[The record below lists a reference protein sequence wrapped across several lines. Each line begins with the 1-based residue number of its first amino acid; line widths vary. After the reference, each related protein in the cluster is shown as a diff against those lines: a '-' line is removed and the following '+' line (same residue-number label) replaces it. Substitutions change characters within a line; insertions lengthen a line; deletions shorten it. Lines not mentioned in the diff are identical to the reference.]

1 MDKSVPLDATMRGY
15 FRKAARSRRFAAA
28 NRRTVAS
35 LKARG
40 IEEYGQTGLVGDLV
54 FNLALC
60 DAADVPYGDVVR
72 VRLGLKWGP
81 FELRSPEW
89 MAEALRIPVSRV
101 RRIYRAAGLAK

>member
-1 MDKSVPLDATMRGY
+1 M
-15 FRKAARSRRFAAA
+15 FRRTARSRRVATD
-28 NRRTVAS
+28 NQRTVAS

-40 IEEYGQTGLVGDLV
+40 IEGRDGETGIVGDLA

-60 DAADVPYGDVVR
+60 DAADVRYGDVVR

-81 FELRSPEW
+81 FELPSPEW
-89 MAEALRIPVSRV
+89 MAEAVGIPVAHA